1 MEKSAIEKDLAK
13 ICFCFAILG
22 LVLIYVF
29 SPENIYSHKTVFELS
44 QKCEGP
50 VKISSQLVKVFY
62 SSKGSLIG
70 LFEEENASVFIFLK
84 NYSVIG
90 GEQILVK
97 GKADLHK
104 QQCWLFPDNLEI
116 IR

>member
-1 MEKSAIEKDLAK
+1 MEGYATEKSLTWV
-13 ICFCFAILG
+13 CFIFALIG
-22 LVLIYVF
+22 LLLIYVF
-29 SPENIYSHKTVFELS
+29 SPENIYAQKTVSELS

-50 VKISSQLVKVFY
+50 VKINAQLIKVFY

-70 LFEEENASVFIFLK
+70 LFEENNASVFIFLK

-104 QQCWLFPDNLEI
+104 QQCWLFPDDLEVVK
-116 IR
+116 